1 MNLYWKLKLAMRKQ
15 DEPKSSLMIR
25 MSRFKDFEWYECS
38 RWGIG
43 YWNYRQKKPLA
54 WRGQRPKA

>member
-1 MNLYWKLKLAMRKQ
+1 VNLYWKLKLTMRKQ

-25 MSRFKDFEWYECS
+25 MSRVKDLEWYECN

-43 YWNYRQKKPLA
+43 YWNHRQKEAP
-54 WRGQRPKA
+54 PK